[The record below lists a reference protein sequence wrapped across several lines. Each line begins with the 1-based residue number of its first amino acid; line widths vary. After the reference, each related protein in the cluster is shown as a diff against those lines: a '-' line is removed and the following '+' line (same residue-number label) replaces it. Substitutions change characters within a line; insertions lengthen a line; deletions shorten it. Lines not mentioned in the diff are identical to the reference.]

1 MPNKDQ
7 GPQAASTERRWLSEE
22 GHIPP
27 GIPLGHYLRRT
38 SLNIERRFPDNMANI
53 AEEHPYPATLPR
65 PSHWSI
71 AWSDLMMT
79 MFILFL
85 SMYIYQSAKQDFL
98 GQPEPEIIGGDT
110 TEALQSLDS
119 DAAFPFAPISPSLPL
134 ITGGTIKKVERIEPS
149 VAPDSA
155 PTHPPARPEGEPGR
169 ESDDVFAADQAKEP
183 LRETI
188 AVLVE
193 PPAETPIPPL
203 VADPLPSPGEEV
215 SEPRPLLPE
224 PPPTTDRESFREMF
238 ALGQGDLETEEL
250 EKIASIDVVPDKTMR
265 IILTSDLL
273 FALGQSTLSETARKS
288 LLRVAA
294 VIRHTPYMINIVG
307 HTDNVP
313 MRSQRF
319 ESNWELSVARASTVA
334 RFLIDEMG
342 MNPNQFVVSGYSS
355 YRPILPNTTAENRAR
370 NRRVEI
376 IVSKRLPQPEPAT
389 AENLR

>member
-1 MPNKDQ
+1 M
-7 GPQAASTERRWLSEE
+7 SEE
-22 GHIPP
+22 GTIPP
-27 GIPLGHYLRRT
+27 GIPLGHYLRRS
-38 SLNIERRFPDNMANI
+38 SLNIERRFPDNMTNI
-53 AEEHPYPATLPR
+53 AEEHPYPSTLPR

-134 ITGGTIKKVERIEPS
+134 ITGGTIKKVETVEPAT
-149 VAPDSA
+149 APENA
-155 PTHPPARPEGEPGR
+155 PTHPAARPEDAAER
-169 ESDDVFAADQAKEP
+169 EEADLFAADQIQAP
-183 LRETI
+183 LQETI
-188 AVLVE
+188 AVLIE
-193 PPAETPIPPL
+193 PSAETSPPPL

-224 PPPTTDRESFREMF
+224 PPPTTGRESFREMF

-273 FALGQSTLSETARKS
+273 FALGQSTLSETARQS

-294 VIRHTPYMINIVG
+294 VIRDTPYMINIVG

-334 RFLIDEMG
+334 RYLIDEMG

-376 IVSKRLPQPEPAT
+376 IVSKRLPQPETAT

>member
-1 MPNKDQ
+1 MPNKDKD
-7 GPQAASTERRWLSEE
+7 PLAANTERRWLSEE
-22 GHIPP
+22 GNIPP
-27 GIPLGHYLRRT
+27 GIPIGHYLRRS
-38 SLNIERRFPDNMANI
+38 SLNIERRFPDNTPNLAD
-53 AEEHPYPATLPR
+53 EHPFSTTLPR

-85 SMYIYQSAKQDFL
+85 SMYIYQAARQDFL

-110 TEALQSLDS
+110 TEALQSLERDTT
-119 DAAFPFAPISPSLPL
+119 FPFAPIFPSLPL

-149 VAPDSA
+149 KSPDTAPALS
-155 PTHPPARPEGEPGR
+155 PARPEGEPGTER
-169 ESDDVFAADQAKEP
+169 DDLFGRDQAQDP

-193 PPAETPIPPL
+193 PPAETPAPL
-203 VADPLPSPGEEV
+203 VADPLSSPGEEV
-215 SEPRPLLPE
+215 GEPRPLLPE
-224 PPPTTDRESFREMF
+224 PPPTTGRESFREMF
-238 ALGQGDLETEEL
+238 SLGQGGLETEEL
-250 EKIASIDVVPDKTMR
+250 EKIASIDIVPDKTMR

-294 VIRHTPYMINIVG
+294 VIRHTPYMINVVG

-319 ESNWELSVARASTVA
+319 ESNWELSVARASTVT
-334 RFLIDEMG
+334 RYLIDETG

-355 YRPILPNTTAENRAR
+355 YRPIQPNTTAENRAR